1 MAFVKPDAIKLAKIK
16 VIGIGGGGGNALNNM
31 VNNNQIDGVEF
42 IVINTDSQAL
52 LNSMAPV
59 KIQIGDQITRG
70 LGAGANPEIGSKAAE
85 ESRDKIQEIVANTD
99 MVFITAGLGGGTG
112 TGAAPIVAEEAK
124 KAGALTVAIVTKP
137 FIFEG
142 ARRMAVAQE
151 GADLLR
157 EKVDTLITIPNQR
170 LLETSDKNL
179 TFLEAFRLADSVLT
193 QGVKS
198 ISDLITTPGLINVD
212 FADVK
217 TIMKDAGS
225 ALMGIGTASGED
237 RAVNAAKMATSSP
250 LLEVSIQGA
259 KGILFNI
266 IGPEDITM
274 QEVSQAAQII
284 SESASKDAN
293 IIFGARIDPE
303 LVDKIQ
309 ISVIATGFSQPA
321 ARPSTNKSSSPQ
333 TNPAPT
339 NPEEDIEDEFDIPAF
354 LRKLK

>member
-1 MAFVKPDAIKLAKIK
+1 MAFVKPDAVKLAKIK
-16 VIGIGGGGGNALNNM
+16 VIGVGGAGGNAINNM
-31 VNNNQIDGVEF
+31 INNNQIENVEF
-42 IVINTDSQAL
+42 IAINTDSQAL
-52 LNSMAPV
+52 LNSLAPV
-59 KIQIGDQITRG
+59 KIQIGEQLTRG
-70 LGAGANPEIGSKAAE
+70 LGAGANPEIGAKAAE
-85 ESRDKIQEIVANTD
+85 ESREQIQQIVADTD

-112 TGAAPIVAEEAK
+112 TGAAPIIAEEAK
-124 KAGALTVAIVTKP
+124 KAGALTVAVVTKP
-137 FIFEG
+137 FLFEG
-142 ARRMAVAQE
+142 TRRMAVAQE

-157 EKVDTLITIPNQR
+157 EKVDTLITIPNQK
-170 LLETSDKNL
+170 LLDNADKNL
-179 TFLEAFRLADSVLT
+179 TFLEAFQLADSILT

-225 ALMGIGTASGED
+225 ALMGIGTASGDD
-237 RAVNAAKMATSSP
+237 RAVNAAKMAVSSP

-266 IGPEDITM
+266 IGPQDLTM
-274 QEVSQAAQII
+274 QEVSTAAQLI
-284 SESASKDAN
+284 SETASKDAN

-309 ISVIATGFSQPA
+309 ISVIATGFSQPH
-321 ARPSTNKSSSPQ
+321 PKSPSSSPSIPAT
-333 TNPAPT
+333 TNL
-339 NPEEDIEDEFDIPAF
+339 PEEPEDEFDIPAF